1 MVWSPASL
9 QNEAS
14 SCSNASLKIHSGHE
28 DADFYR
34 QPNGASLYCGSSS
47 QPYHINQLQ
56 PSHMTQQPTTQGPI
70 MLLNNG
76 RHKAQRVHA
85 SSEMSS
91 EVAHV
96 LHFLERDLLDDE
108 ADETDVAASR
118 SQESNTG
125 SDGNWADTLEELFAV
140 ESSPLYS

>member
-1 MVWSPASL
+1 
-9 QNEAS
+9 
-14 SCSNASLKIHSGHE
+14 
-28 DADFYR
+28 
-34 QPNGASLYCGSSS
+34 
-47 QPYHINQLQ
+47 
-56 PSHMTQQPTTQGPI
+56 MTQQPTTRGPI

-108 ADETDVAASR
+108 ADETDVAASC

-140 ESSPLYS
+140 ESSHFTHS